1 MRKIDNVLCE
11 DHSTFFSDDTKHDVP
26 FVEFCNDMIHTYYS
40 EVNVDIDLDIKFN
53 DWYARQFKCI
63 FASRNMRCMLV
74 FFETSHG
81 KSKPD
86 GLGGV
91 VKGSASRE
99 VASKNVLMH
108 NAKELYEFFKEK

>member
-1 MRKIDNVLCE
+1 
-11 DHSTFFSDDTKHDVP
+11 
-26 FVEFCNDMIHTYYS
+26 
-40 EVNVDIDLDIKFN
+40 
-53 DWYARQFKCI
+53 
-63 FASRNMRCMLV
+63 MRCMRV

-91 VKGSASRE
+91 VKGYANRE